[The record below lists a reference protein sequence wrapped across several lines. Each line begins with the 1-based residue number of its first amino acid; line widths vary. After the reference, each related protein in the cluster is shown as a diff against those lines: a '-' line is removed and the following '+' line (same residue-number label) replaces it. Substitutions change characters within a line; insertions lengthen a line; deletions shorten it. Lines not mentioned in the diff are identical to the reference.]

1 MIYMV
6 ISMARF
12 EGQGLGEGGGGAS
25 PSLNLKG
32 CVVVWIGCAQLA
44 GLRAYICSYD
54 EYKLS

>member
-12 EGQGLGEGGGGAS
+12 EGQGWGGGGGGVS

-44 GLRAYICSYD
+44 GLRAYNCSYD